1 MPEYGCGRTEGPAG
15 WRGWQLGGLPRY
27 GEGRAGRVAALLL
40 RGVGS
45 RGGVA
50 PGAEGV
56 GGEGRGEGAG
66 GGAQREASH
75 RGHAAAAAAAAH
87 RAKLVVA
94 SLQTAAMV
102 TWKNVELQ
110 TIHWFLQRR
119 PLLEAF
125 PSFTFKTLNVRALV
139 GAFNQEKALVEAFSV
154 IVKTNISLQL

>member
-1 MPEYGCGRTEGPAG
+1 MPKYGCGRTEGSAG
-15 WRGWQLGGLPRY
+15 WRGRQLGGLPRY

-66 GGAQREASH
+66 GGAQREARH

-87 RAKLVVA
+87 RAELGVA
-94 SLQTAAMV
+94 SLEIMS
-102 TWKNVELQ
+102 K
-110 TIHWFLQRR
+110 
-119 PLLEAF
+119 
-125 PSFTFKTLNVRALV
+125 
-139 GAFNQEKALVEAFSV
+139 
-154 IVKTNISLQL
+154 VKSAKR